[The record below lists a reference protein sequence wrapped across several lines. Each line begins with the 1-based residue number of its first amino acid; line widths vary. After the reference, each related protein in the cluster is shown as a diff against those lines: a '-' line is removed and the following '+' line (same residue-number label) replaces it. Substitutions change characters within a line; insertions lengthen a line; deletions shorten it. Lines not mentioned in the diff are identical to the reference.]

1 MVMRVAVL
9 SSGGK
14 DSSAAYWWAMCKGW
28 DIAYLVTVNITG
40 GDSHMFQVPGVAAVQ
55 YQAQLSGI
63 TWINVESEGIQEVEI
78 DDLQS
83 ALEKLDID
91 GIVSGALRSD
101 YQKSRLERMCQKL
114 DIISWTPLWHQPPLS
129 HIRGLVDN
137 GFGIMITGVSS
148 EGLGQEWLGT
158 TLSKESLT
166 TLEKLSQEFRFNV
179 DGEGGEYET
188 LVLYGPHMDGKL
200 VVEYQAHWDGVRG
213 HIDLTQID
221 AVKN

>member
-14 DSSAAYWWAMCKGW
+14 DSSAAYWWAICKGW
-28 DIAYLVTVNITG
+28 DVAYLVTVTITG

-63 TWINVESEGIQEVEI
+63 TWINVESEGIQEEEI

-114 DIISWTPLWHQPPLS
+114 DIISWTPLWHQSSLE
-129 HIRGLVDN
+129 HMRNLVDN
-137 GFGIMITGVSS
+137 GFGIMLTGVST
-148 EGLGQEWLGT
+148 EGMGEEWLGH

-166 TLEKLSQEFRFNV
+166 KLEQLSQKYRFNV

-188 LVLYGPHMDGKL
+188 LVLSGPHIDGKL
-200 VVEYQAHWDGVRG
+200 EVEYQTHWDGVRG
-213 HIDLTQID
+213 HIDLTKIK

>member
-1 MVMRVAVL
+1 
-9 SSGGK
+9 
-14 DSSAAYWWAMCKGW
+14 
-28 DIAYLVTVNITG
+28 VTITG

-63 TWINVESEGIQEVEI
+63 TWINVESEGIQEEEI

-83 ALEKLDID
+83 ALEMLDID

-114 DIISWTPLWHQPPLS
+114 DIISWTPLWHQSSLE
-129 HIRGLVDN
+129 HMRNLVDN
-137 GFGIMITGVSS
+137 GFGIMLTGVST
-148 EGLGQEWLGT
+148 EGMGEEWLGH

-166 TLEKLSQEFRFNV
+166 KLEQLSQKYRFNV

-188 LVLYGPHMDGKL
+188 LVLSGPHIDGKL
-200 VVEYQAHWDGVRG
+200 EVEYQTHWDGVRG
-213 HIDLTQID
+213 HIDLTKIK

>member
-14 DSSAAYWWAMCKGW
+14 DSSAAYWWAICKGW
-28 DIAYLVTVNITG
+28 DVAYLVTVTITG

-63 TWINVESEGIQEVEI
+63 TWINVESEGIQEEEI

-83 ALEKLDID
+83 ALEMLDID

-114 DIISWTPLWHQPPLS
+114 DIISWTPLWHQSSLE
-129 HIRGLVDN
+129 HMRNLVDN
-137 GFGIMITGVSS
+137 GFGIMLTGVST
-148 EGLGQEWLGT
+148 EGMGEEWLGH

-166 TLEKLSQEFRFNV
+166 KLEQLSQKYRFNV

-188 LVLYGPHMDGKL
+188 LVLSGPHIDGKL
-200 VVEYQAHWDGVRG
+200 EVEYQTHWDGVRG
-213 HIDLTQID
+213 NIDLTKIK

>member
-14 DSSAAYWWAMCKGW
+14 DSSAAYWWAICKGW
-28 DIAYLVTVNITG
+28 DVAYLVTVTITG

-63 TWINVESEGIQEVEI
+63 TWINVESEGIQEEEI

-83 ALEKLDID
+83 ALEMLDID

-114 DIISWTPLWHQPPLS
+114 DIISWTPLWHQSSLE
-129 HIRGLVDN
+129 HMRNLVDN
-137 GFGIMITGVSS
+137 GFGIMLTGVST
-148 EGLGQEWLGT
+148 EGMGEEWLGH

-166 TLEKLSQEFRFNV
+166 KLEQLSQKYRFNV

-188 LVLYGPHMDGKL
+188 LVLFGPHMDGNL
-200 VVEYQAHWDGVRG
+200 EVEYQTHWDGVRG
-213 HIDLTQID
+213 HIDLTKIK

>member
-14 DSSAAYWWAMCKGW
+14 DSSAAYWWAICKGW
-28 DIAYLVTVNITG
+28 DVAYLVTVTITG

-63 TWINVESEGIQEVEI
+63 TWINVESEGIQEEEI

-83 ALEKLDID
+83 ALEMLDID

-114 DIISWTPLWHQPPLS
+114 DIISWTPLWHQSSLE
-129 HIRGLVDN
+129 HMRNLVDN
-137 GFGIMITGVSS
+137 GFGIMLTGVST
-148 EGLGQEWLGT
+148 EGMGEEWLGH

-166 TLEKLSQEFRFNV
+166 KLEQLSQKYRFNV

-188 LVLYGPHMDGKL
+188 LVLFGPHMDGKL
-200 VVEYQAHWDGVRG
+200 EVEYQTHWDGVRG
-213 HIDLTQID
+213 HIDLTKIK

>member
-14 DSSAAYWWAMCKGW
+14 DSSAAYWWAICKGW
-28 DIAYLVTVNITG
+28 DVAYLVTVTITG

-63 TWINVESEGIQEVEI
+63 TWINVESEGIQEEEI

-114 DIISWTPLWHQPPLS
+114 DIISWTPLWHQSSLE
-129 HIRGLVDN
+129 HMRNLVDN
-137 GFGIMITGVSS
+137 GFGIMLTGVST
-148 EGLGQEWLGT
+148 EGMGEEWLGH
-158 TLSKESLT
+158 TLSKELLT
-166 TLEKLSQEFRFNV
+166 KLEQLSQKYRFNV

-188 LVLYGPHMDGKL
+188 LVLSGPHIDGKL
-200 VVEYQAHWDGVRG
+200 EVEYQTHWDGVRG
-213 HIDLTQID
+213 HIDLTKIK

>member
-14 DSSAAYWWAMCKGW
+14 DSSAAYWWAICKGW
-28 DIAYLVTVNITG
+28 DVAYLVTVTITG

-63 TWINVESEGIQEVEI
+63 TWINVESEGIQEEEI

-83 ALEKLDID
+83 ALEKLEID

-114 DIISWTPLWHQPPLS
+114 DIISWTPLWHQSSLE
-129 HIRGLVDN
+129 HMRNLVDN
-137 GFGIMITGVSS
+137 GFGIMLTGVST
-148 EGLGQEWLGT
+148 EGMGEEWLGH

-166 TLEKLSQEFRFNV
+166 KLEQLSQKYRFNV

-188 LVLYGPHMDGKL
+188 LVLFGPHMDGKL
-200 VVEYQAHWDGVRG
+200 EVEYQTHWDGVRG
-213 HIDLTQID
+213 HIDLTKIK

>member
-14 DSSAAYWWAMCKGW
+14 DSSAAYWWAICKGW
-28 DIAYLVTVNITG
+28 DVAYLVTVTITG

-63 TWINVESEGIQEVEI
+63 TWINVESEGIQEEEI

-83 ALEKLDID
+83 ALEMLDID

-114 DIISWTPLWHQPPLS
+114 DIISWTPLWHQSSLE
-129 HIRGLVDN
+129 HMRNLVDN
-137 GFGIMITGVSS
+137 GFGIMLTGVST
-148 EGLGQEWLGT
+148 EGMGEEWLGH

-166 TLEKLSQEFRFNV
+166 KLEQLSQKYRFNV

-188 LVLYGPHMDGKL
+188 LVLSGPHIDGKL
-200 VVEYQAHWDGVRG
+200 EVEYQTHWDGVRG
-213 HIDLTQID
+213 HIDLTKIK
-221 AVKN
+221 AAKN